1 MSPVRGRERYS
12 SNENVREAAQMAV
25 EDINI
30 NPMILPSFKLKL
42 HANNT
47 QVGILFGLA
56 NFN

>member
-1 MSPVRGRERYS
+1 
-12 SNENVREAAQMAV
+12 MAV

-56 NFN
+56 NFNWHCGDDKEALFSL